1 MEKKKV
7 DRDYTVDFSPKPITQ
22 RGATTQKVALD
33 SEFVEWVFT
42 NVSPSIELSSSINN
56 VNICQRCINKYRSK
70 DKVTKN
76 KQSTQKSAT
85 NVTTM
90 VIEEV
95 NCIDSISTAL
105 PLSPLPIE
113 TSCPISD
120 VLPMPTSNLRYI
132 TLGCF
137 DKFRQPRTKIDGAID
152 IPYDL
157 DNLSTFGQIEEEI
170 LSHTLPAEWECKK
183 RKNIQLCVYSTKQT
197 KRKQIHGSTVIDDDE
212 VDESVQKKTRTS
224 ESDSSDSPL
233 HAIKLEIFEN
243 LPKCEYHVQGC
254 LISED
259 GCHLKLNNDMITI
272 WARAVIAK
280 ISGVDTTNPPSTKI
294 FDRINY
300 RYPNSK
306 KPLENYHNK
315 DNILFIDDPI
325 SAPIQN
331 ASPKN
336 VKPNLAT
343 IHLKKKSPYKS
354 NIQITKGM
362 TFQDLI
368 RFVFLS
374 GPPEGKRFVTKS
386 SLDTDGKVFLSE
398 QMIEEVFFEL
408 HIHLWIDIE
417 KTLVNFDELFDD
429 NE

>member
-1 MEKKKV
+1 MSLKFRLNACPICLICLDCKNE
-7 DRDYTVDFSPKPITQ
+7 YDFSPKPITQ

-42 NVSPSIELSSSINN
+42 NVPPSIELSSSINN

-76 KQSTQKSAT
+76 KQSTQKSTT

-120 VLPMPTSNLRYI
+120 KSTSSKADH
-132 TLGCF
+132 F
-137 DKFRQPRTKIDGAID
+137 DLKSNGAI
-152 IPYDL
+152 
-157 DNLSTFGQIEEEI
+157 TAFV
-170 LSHTLPAEWECKK
+170 AECKK

-315 DNILFIDDPI
+315 FNILFIDDPI

>member
-1 MEKKKV
+1 MEEFTLSDDVFEQIKDFNNRKLTDEQKLLIDKLILNEELKERYKKNESTEV
-7 DRDYTVDFSPKPITQ
+7 IDF
-22 RGATTQKVALD
+22 
-33 SEFVEWVFT
+33 
-42 NVSPSIELSSSINN
+42 
-56 VNICQRCINKYRSK
+56 
-70 DKVTKN
+70 TK
-76 KQSTQKSAT
+76 
-85 NVTTM
+85 
-90 VIEEV
+90 
-95 NCIDSISTAL
+95 L
-105 PLSPLPIE
+105 
-113 TSCPISD
+113 
-120 VLPMPTSNLRYI
+120 NLGYI
-132 TLGCF
+132 TLVCF

-170 LSHTLPAEWECKK
+170 LSHTLPAEWGKIKLGLICYQKSTSSKADHFDLKSNGAITAFVAECKK

-259 GCHLKLNNDMITI
+259 GRHLKLNNDMITI

-315 DNILFIDDPI
+315 DNILFIDG
-325 SAPIQN
+325 
-331 ASPKN
+331 
-336 VKPNLAT
+336 NL
-343 IHLKKKSPYKS
+343 
-354 NIQITKGM
+354 
-362 TFQDLI
+362 
-368 RFVFLS
+368 LS
-374 GPPEGKRFVTKS
+374 
-386 SLDTDGKVFLSE
+386 
-398 QMIEEVFFEL
+398 
-408 HIHLWIDIE
+408 
-417 KTLVNFDELFDD
+417 
-429 NE
+429 